1 MFATFTGEIQ
11 MIGRYIG
18 RKTALSSFVFA
29 ALGTTAHTGAF
40 AQEDVL
46 EEITV
51 TGSRIVR
58 RDYSAQTPI
67 VTVDAEAFSQRSNF
81 GLEATLN
88 QLPQFNIAGSQ
99 SQLSEANTPFPSASA
114 APGAATLDLRGIG
127 TNRTLV
133 LLDGRRVQP
142 VNGQLVVDVN
152 TIPSSA
158 IDRVERSDIPPI
170 VSQL

>member
-1 MFATFTGEIQ
+1 

-67 VTVDAEAFSQRSNF
+67 VTVDAEAFTSGR
-81 GLEATLN
+81 A
-88 QLPQFNIAGSQ
+88 
-99 SQLSEANTPFPSASA
+99 SASK
-114 APGAATLDLRGIG
+114 PL
-127 TNRTLV
+127 
-133 LLDGRRVQP
+133 
-142 VNGQLVVDVN
+142 
-152 TIPSSA
+152 
-158 IDRVERSDIPPI
+158 
-170 VSQL
+170 